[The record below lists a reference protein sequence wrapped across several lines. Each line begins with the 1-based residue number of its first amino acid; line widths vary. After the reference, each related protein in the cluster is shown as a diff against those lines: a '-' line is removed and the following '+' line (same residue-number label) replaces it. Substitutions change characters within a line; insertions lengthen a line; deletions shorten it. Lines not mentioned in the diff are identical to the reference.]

1 MSTNSDGRAAADA
14 GPAGRTFDAEV
25 IVAGAGPA
33 GAVAA
38 RTLAAAGV
46 DTLLVDRAAF
56 PRNKPCGGGLTVRA
70 QRRFPWLDAVLAGID
85 VHPVA
90 TLHLESPDKSV
101 LAIESPGPVGLLVR
115 RVEFDHALVRAAQAA
130 GARLHERFE
139 ITQVSA
145 DADGVTLQSRTG
157 DRLRAPLVV
166 AADGVHS
173 VIAKRLGVNARWPT
187 ESLAI
192 DMMEETPV
200 ETLRTPQPGVA
211 WVSYAYQ
218 GLDGYA
224 YIFPKT
230 RHVNIGIGCLL
241 SHFKGEMPGR
251 PYEMQSK
258 LVDSL
263 VASGALEGRSDRKN
277 FTPYLIPVGGP
288 LRPAHRGRVLFAG
301 DAGGFVNGFTAEGIY
316 YAMIVGELAGRALV
330 STRVPEAA
338 GQLYDRLWRKEI
350 GAELRDSVYIQKFL
364 FSNHDRV
371 NRFVRLGGR
380 SRWLSRAVIDYTVGH
395 RTYREVRRDVLW
407 RAPVKALRLVW
418 DSIGSRTPAR
428 QSGK

>member
-1 MSTNSDGRAAADA
+1 LPNSRFD
-14 GPAGRTFDAEV
+14 PQSSFDAQV

-38 RTLAAAGV
+38 RTLALAGV
-46 DTLLVDRAAF
+46 DTLLVERSAF

-70 QRRFPWLDAVLAGID
+70 RPRFPWLDAVLAQID
-85 VHPVA
+85 VHAVGA
-90 TLHLESPDKSV
+90 LHLESPDKS
-101 LAIESPGPVGLLVR
+101 LLKIESPEPVGLLVR
-115 RVEFDHALVRAAQAA
+115 RVDFDHALVREAQRA
-130 GARLHERFE
+130 GARLRERFE
-139 ITQVSA
+139 ITQASA

-173 VIAKRLGVNARWPT
+173 VIAKRLGVNARWPAT
-187 ESLAI
+187 SLAI

-200 ETLRTPQPGVA
+200 ETLRTPTPGVA

-230 RHVNIGIGCLL
+230 KHVNIGIGCLL

-251 PYEMQSK
+251 PYEMQSS
-258 LVDSL
+258 LVRSL
-263 VASGALEGRSDRKN
+263 VASGALEGESDRKN

-288 LRPAHRGRVLFAG
+288 LRSAHRGRVLFAG

-316 YAMIVGELAGRALV
+316 YSMIAGELAGKAIA
-330 STRVPEAA
+330 SKPDAP
-338 GQLYDRLWRKEI
+338 GPLYDRLWRREI
-350 GAELRDSVYIQKFL
+350 GAELRDSVYVQKFL
-364 FSNHDRV
+364 FSKHARV
-371 NRFVRLGGR
+371 DRFVRLGQQ
-380 SRWLSRAVIDYTVGH
+380 SRWLPRAVIDYTSGR
-395 RTYREVRRDVLW
+395 RTYRQVRRDVLL
-407 RAPVKALRLVW
+407 RAPLKAIRLLME
-418 DSIGSRTPAR
+418 IR
-428 QSGK
+428 K